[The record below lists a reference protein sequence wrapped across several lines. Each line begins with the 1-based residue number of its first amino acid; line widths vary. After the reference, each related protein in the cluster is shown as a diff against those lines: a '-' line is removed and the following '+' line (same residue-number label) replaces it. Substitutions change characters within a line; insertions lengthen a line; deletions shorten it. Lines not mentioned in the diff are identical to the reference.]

1 METEHHEKLSEQ
13 ERRILDL
20 ANEVLQYRSNV
31 DDQHQEQLAEWSN
44 RLSDIADKIYS
55 ARIRIVSSV

>member
-20 ANEVLQYRSNV
+20 ANEVLQYRSSL
-31 DDQHQEQLAEWSN
+31 DDQHHEQLTEWSN

-55 ARIRIVSSV
+55 ARISIVSSV

>member
-20 ANEVLQYRSNV
+20 ANEVLQYRSNL